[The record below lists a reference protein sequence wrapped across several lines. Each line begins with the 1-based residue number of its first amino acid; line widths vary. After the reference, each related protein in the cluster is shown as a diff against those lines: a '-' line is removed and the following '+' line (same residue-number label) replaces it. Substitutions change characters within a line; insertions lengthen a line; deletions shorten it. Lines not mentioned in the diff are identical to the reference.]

1 MKLPLH
7 YLRTAKYYLRGK
19 WRAANLPAGVVAN
32 ARGTVVLAYHG
43 IDYAN
48 DTSVNTKFRGQKYFE
63 EEIKLLS
70 QFANIVSLDDYVND
84 NIDPRKL
91 NVAITFD
98 DGFLNNYQIARP
110 VLEKYNAPATFFVTP
125 TWQQGKDILWPD
137 LVDHTLP
144 YAPAILKV
152 REEVYSKDVFGRYF
166 HSSGLPIRQHIIRQN
181 RSFLDELYLVL
192 MPLARFKANAAIDI
206 YWKLMGEKH
215 LAELAANPLFTIGAH
230 SCTHT
235 NLCYI
240 GDKEALDELGES
252 KRILE
257 SVIQKEVSYF
267 AAPFGAYNDR
277 TIGLTKNAG
286 YKYNALAHLFDVK
299 HEQDAGI
306 IPRFVTNPYL
316 SPAHQLLFIAN
327 KKY

>member
-7 YLRTAKYYLRGK
+7 YLRTAKYFLQGK
-19 WRAANLPAGVVAN
+19 WRAAKLPAGIVAN
-32 ARGTVVLAYHG
+32 ARGKVVLAYHG
-43 IDYAN
+43 IDYTN
-48 DTSVNTKFRGQKYFE
+48 DTSVNTKFRGQKCFE

-70 QFANIVSLDDYVND
+70 QFANIISLDDYVND
-84 NIDPRKL
+84 RIEPYKL

-98 DGFLNNYQIARP
+98 DGFLNNYQLAKP
-110 VLEKYNAPATFFVTP
+110 VLEKHKAPATFFITP
-125 TWQQGKDILWPD
+125 IWQQGKDILWPD
-137 LVDHTLP
+137 LVDHSLP
-144 YAPAILKV
+144 YAPATLNV
-152 REEVYSKDVFGRYF
+152 AGEVYSRDMPGRYF

-181 RSFLDELYLVL
+181 RNFIEELYRVL
-192 MPLARFKANAAIDI
+192 RPYAKFRANTSLDV

-215 LAELAANPLFTIGAH
+215 IAELAANPLFTIGAH

-235 NLCYI
+235 NLCNI
-240 GDKEALDELGES
+240 DDMEALAELSDS

-257 SVIQKEVSYF
+257 SLIQKDVSFF

-277 TIGLTKNAG
+277 TIELTRKAG
-286 YKYNALAHLFDVK
+286 YGYNVLADLHDSKY
-299 HEQDAGI
+299 ETDAGI
-306 IPRFVTNPYL
+306 IPRLITNPYL